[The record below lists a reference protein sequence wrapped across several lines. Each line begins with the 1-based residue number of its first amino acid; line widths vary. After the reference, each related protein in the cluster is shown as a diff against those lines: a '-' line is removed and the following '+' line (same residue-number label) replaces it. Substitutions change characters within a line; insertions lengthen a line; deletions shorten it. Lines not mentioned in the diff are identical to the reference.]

1 MLVKL
6 NFEINI
12 SCMGMCAHAI
22 FSHLPV
28 LVRELERLHQP
39 EGLVDVPPDGQVVD
53 GDLAKL
59 ASAVDDEEAAEG
71 DALVLLKK
79 KRN

>member
-1 MLVKL
+1 MR
-6 NFEINI
+6 IMYI
-12 SCMGMCAHAI
+12 SRMGMCAHAL

-39 EGLVDVPPDGQVVD
+39 EGLVDVPPDGEVVD
-53 GDLAKL
+53 GDLAEL

-71 DALVLLKK
+71 DALVLLGKK
-79 KRN
+79 E

>member
-1 MLVKL
+1 M
-6 NFEINI
+6 
-12 SCMGMCAHAI
+12 
-22 FSHLPV
+22 
-28 LVRELERLHQP
+28 LVRELECLHQP
-39 EGLVDVPPDGQVVD
+39 EGLVDVPPDWEVVD
-53 GDLAKL
+53 GDLAEL